1 MSCGCGRRNVQ
12 ISQTNTNEA
21 TPYSWSMIV
30 SIRFNNQNK
39 HSCSGSILSES
50 YILTSAS
57 CIANVSSF
65 GLTIVAGIHNHS
77 EDDGIYR
84 KVDRIFFHPDYTG
97 LLDNNA
103 NDIAI
108 LHVSQALNFDNDLFI
123 NRICL
128 PEKYEVLPQSIDYP
142 APETRLMVVGW
153 GSMNCENRTQQEL
166 LQQMEV
172 YSVNDL
178 EKNCYILNKH
188 REIQFCAGLSE
199 GNPG

>member
-128 PEKYEVLPQSIDYP
+128 PEKDEVSPESIYYP
-142 APETRLMVVGW
+142 ASGTRLMVVGW
-153 GSMNCENRTQQEL
+153 GSMNCENRTEQEL

-172 YSVNDL
+172 YSVNDV